1 MDALKYGSH
10 GIFDGRSKQKSYS
23 LVKNEEDD
31 RETASERHS
40 FSLIPIGIAFSF
52 TIGLIYTIL
61 VMKHFSMSA
70 EGHS

>member
-10 GIFDGRSKQKSYS
+10 GIFDGRSKQKNYS
-23 LVKNEEDD
+23 LVRNEDDD

-40 FSLIPIGIAFSF
+40 FSLIPIGIALSF

-61 VMKHFSMSA
+61 IMKHYRMSSG
-70 EGHS
+70 EHS